1 MVNAWS
7 KSCVFRRGS
16 GVARSRSAFT
26 LIELLVVIAIIA
38 LLMGL
43 LLPVLGKARK
53 TARILKCTS
62 NVGQISTAWMAYLN
76 DYDETF
82 PFFYFETG
90 ISYQWTYGGY
100 ADGDAQN
107 YNREERMLNPYL
119 GLPHPATLNDVSVFR
134 CPEERELRSFRTES
148 YYQPSG
154 PLATMPPFEVYG
166 NSYMMNP
173 NIVQHTVF
181 DSAAYDQNPTQF
193 LSHARGTPLRLTMV
207 PYALSQVTVNF
218 DLQAFYSVG
227 NFAEIWDARWHSP
240 DHQANLGFLD
250 GHASFTTLEPG
261 VSHTPDY
268 TFKVGHKTVAEARE
282 EYAASQ
288 TGN

>member
-7 KSCVFRRGS
+7 KNCVFRRGS

-82 PFFYFETG
+82 PLSSFEPG
-90 ISYQWTYGGY
+90 ESLQWIYGGY
-100 ADGDAQN
+100 AEGDAYN
-107 YNREERMLNPYL
+107 YTPEKRMLNPYL
-119 GLPHPATLNDVSVFR
+119 GLPHPATLDDVSVFR
-134 CPEERELRSFRTES
+134 CTEERELRSFRTES

-173 NIVQHTVF
+173 HIAEHGVF
-181 DSAAYDQNPTQF
+181 DAAAYDLN
-193 LSHARGTPLRLTMV
+193 LNDVRRVPLRLTMV
-207 PYALSQVTVNF
+207 PLALSQVTVNF

-250 GHASFTTLEPG
+250 GHASFMTLEPG
-261 VSHTPDY
+261 VAHTNDY
-268 TFKVGHKTVAEARE
+268 TFKVSHKTVAEARE

-288 TGN
+288 SGN

>member
-1 MVNAWS
+1 MVLNDGS
-7 KSCVFRRGS
+7 PSRRGLAS
-16 GVARSRSAFT
+16 PRERGGFT
-26 LIELLVVIAIIA
+26 LVELLVVIAIIA
-38 LLMGL
+38 LLIGL

-53 TARILKCTS
+53 TAMVVKCTS
-62 NVGQISTAWMAYLN
+62 NVRQISTAWMAYLN

-82 PFFYFETG
+82 PHFYFEKG

-100 ADGDAQN
+100 AEGDA
-107 YNREERMLNPYL
+107 YDYVREERPLNPYL
-119 GLPHPATLNDVSVFR
+119 GLPHPATLDDVSVFR
-134 CPEERELRSFRTES
+134 CTEERELRSFRTES

-154 PLATMPPFEVYG
+154 PEATLPPFEVHG

-181 DSAAYDQNPTQF
+181 DAAAYDRDPTQPDF
-193 LSHARGTPLRLTMV
+193 SYARGVPLRLTMV
-207 PYALSQVTVNF
+207 PFSLSQVVVNF

-250 GHASFTTLEPG
+250 GHARFTTLEPG
-261 VSHTPDY
+261 VSHTNDY
-268 TFKVGHKTVAEARE
+268 TFKVGHKTVSEARDA
-282 EYAASQ
+282 YAASQ
-288 TGN
+288 SGN